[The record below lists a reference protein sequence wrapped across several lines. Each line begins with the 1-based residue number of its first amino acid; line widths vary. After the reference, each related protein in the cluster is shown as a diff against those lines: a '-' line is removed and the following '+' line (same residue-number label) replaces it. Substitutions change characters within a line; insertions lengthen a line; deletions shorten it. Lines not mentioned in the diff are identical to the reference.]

1 MKKLFALLFTLL
13 LIGCS
18 SEPPKPYNHQLA
30 ADNAAK
36 GIAFLEKNA
45 TQEGVITLPSGLQYR
60 VIKAGD
66 GPMPGLKDH
75 VTVHYRGTTID
86 GTEFDSSYGRGN
98 PMIFQVN
105 RVVPGW
111 TEALQLMKKGAK
123 WQLFIPENLA
133 YGARGAGDA
142 IGPKETLIF
151 EVELLLVH

>member
-1 MKKLFALLFTLL
+1 MKKLFAILFTLL

-30 ADNAAK
+30 AENAAK

-45 TQEGVITLPSGLQYR
+45 TKEGVITLPSGLQYR

-66 GPMPGLKDH
+66 GATPSLKDH

-105 RVVPGW
+105 HVVPGW